1 MIVFYKDFLKFISF
15 IWLSLHHTQGGQGQK
30 MLEWKILKHIASVY
44 VKHNII
50 QCKLW
55 WQGNIEK

>member
-1 MIVFYKDFLKFISF
+1 MIVLYKDILKFISF
-15 IWLSLHHTQGGQGQK
+15 ILLSLQHPQGGQGKK
-30 MLEWKILKHIASVY
+30 MLELKILKHIASVY

-55 WQGNIEK
+55 RQGNIEK